1 MPNSDLNES
10 LKRVQEEIG
19 NTQTDPEKQG
29 MLDQLSAQI
38 QQMFDEPDG
47 EHHHTLRERLG
58 EAIVTFKVEHPQL
71 GQAMEIA
78 VNGLSNIGI

>member
-19 NTQTDPEKQG
+19 KTQTDPEKQG
-29 MLDQLSAQI
+29 MLDQLSEHI
-38 QQMFDEPDG
+38 QRVFDEPEG
-47 EHHHTLRERLG
+47 EHHDTLRERLG
-58 EAIVTFKVEHPQL
+58 EAIVQFKVDHPQL

-78 VNGLSNIGI
+78 VNGLSNSGI

>member
-19 NTQTDPEKQG
+19 KTKTDAERQG
-29 MLDQLSAQI
+29 MLDQLSEQI
-38 QQMFDEPDG
+38 QQMFDEPEG
-47 EHHHTLRERLG
+47 EHHHTLRERLD
-58 EAIVTFKVEHPQL
+58 EAIVQFKVEHPQL

-78 VNGLSNIGI
+78 VNSLSNIGI